1 MRKLSHLAI
10 TPDGNRRYA
19 AKHNLSFQQAY
30 KAGFDKI
37 KDVLEWSEE
46 PERVTLW
53 AMSLDN
59 LLKRSSFEKK
69 ILFKL
74 MAKHVEQ
81 SIGEGEFVER
91 GVRVNFFGR
100 RELLPKELNGRF
112 QILERETEGGRKQ
125 LNIAIAYSGRDELLN
140 AAKALAFD
148 AREGKI
154 DPSQLT
160 EEQFEKYLYYGD
172 SPDLVIRTGDAQRLS
187 GLMPWQTAYSE
198 IYFSKKLWPEFG
210 KSDYN
215 KAVEFYRNTQSRK
228 GK

>member
-19 AKHNLSFQQAY
+19 AKHRLSFQQAY

-37 KDVLEWSEE
+37 KEVLEWSEE
-46 PERVTLW
+46 PERITLW

-59 LLKRSSFEKK
+59 LLKRSAFEKK

-74 MAKHVEQ
+74 MARHVQE
-81 SIGEGEFVER
+81 SINTQQFSDEGVK
-91 GVRVNFFGR
+91 VSFFGR
-100 RELLPKELNGRF
+100 RDLLPRELNARF
-112 QILERETEGGRKQ
+112 EALERQTEGGGKQ
-125 LNIAIAYSGRDELLN
+125 LNIAIAYSGRDEILS
-140 AAKALAFD
+140 AAKSLAFD
-148 AREGKI
+148 AKAGRI
-154 DPSQLT
+154 DPSGLK
-160 EEQFEKYLYYGD
+160 ESDFEKYLYCSD

-210 KSDYN
+210 KSDY
-215 KAVEFYRNTQSRK
+215 ADAIRFYRETESRK